1 MKSILGGVIGSILT
15 LSLVMMTPL
24 MPTKTITI
32 EKTSPAPALSAKY
45 SMSQEAMEDLDFTTT
60 AEKVMPAVVHITSSM
75 KSDRRSRRF
84 NDEDM
89 PDSFRDFFGPFMPR
103 EDEDRERQGTGSG
116 VIISD
121 DGYIITNNHVVEDA
135 SKVTVT
141 LFDNRDYEATIIG
154 TDPSTDLALI
164 KINEGSL
171 PFLTME
177 DSDDVKVGQWV
188 LAVGNPFNLNSTVT
202 AGIVSAKGR
211 NINILRRKSDFPI
224 ESFIQTDAV
233 VNPGNSGG
241 ALVNLDGEL
250 VGINTAIAS
259 PTGSYAGYAFAVPSN
274 IAAKVIKDLLDYGLV
289 QRGFIGAI
297 IREVN
302 GEFARENDLT
312 ITSGVYVD
320 SLVSNSAAKE
330 GGIEAGD
337 VITKVDGVGV
347 KSSPELLEMI
357 GRKRPGDKLT
367 LTVDRKGR
375 DMDFEVVLKNRDGN
389 TGIVEKEAEEVML
402 SRLGIAVDPLSEEE
416 LDELGIKGGVKV
428 SAVRSGIVRSNTD
441 IEEGFVITHVSG
453 QAVDSET
460 ELMDILKEAEEDKRG
475 VMLEGVYPDSERK
488 YYYAFGFDE

>member
-1 MKSILGGVIGSILT
+1 MKSILGGIIGSILT
-15 LSLVMMTPL
+15 FSLVMMTPL

-32 EKTSPAPALSAKY
+32 EKAAPAPVLQTRQSLNK
-45 SMSQEAMEDLDFTTT
+45 ETMESLDFTVT
-60 AEKVMPAVVHITSSM
+60 AEKVMPAVVHIRSSV
-75 KSDRRSRRF
+75 KADRRSRRF
-84 NDEDM
+84 NDGDIPE
-89 PDSFRDFFGPFMPR
+89 SFRDFFGPFIPR
-103 EDEDRERQGTGSG
+103 EDDGGEREGTGSG
-116 VIISD
+116 VIIST
-121 DGYIITNNHVVEDA
+121 DGYIVTNNHVVEDA
-135 SKVTVT
+135 AKVTVT
-141 LFDNRDYEATIIG
+141 LFDNRDYQAQIIG

-164 KINEGSL
+164 KIAEADL

-177 DSDDVKVGQWV
+177 DSDDVRVGQWV
-188 LAVGNPFNLNSTVT
+188 LAIGNPFNLNSTVT

-274 IAAKVIKDLLDYGLV
+274 IASKVIKDLLDYGLV

-302 GEFARENDLT
+302 GEFARDNDLN
-312 ITSGVYVD
+312 ITSGVYID

-330 GGIEAGD
+330 AGVEVGD
-337 VITKVDGVGV
+337 VITHVDGIAV

-357 GRKRPGDKLT
+357 GRHRPGDRMG
-367 LTVDRKGR
+367 LTVNRNGR
-375 DMDFEVVLKNRDGN
+375 PMEFSLVLKNRDGN
-389 TGIVEKEAEEVML
+389 TDIVEKEAEEVMM
-402 SRLGIAVDPLSEEE
+402 SKLGISVSPLDEEE
-416 LDELGIKGGVKV
+416 MEEYGVTGGVKIN
-428 SAVRSGIVRSNTD
+428 AVRSGIIRDNTD
-441 IEEGFVITHVSG
+441 IEEGFVITHVNEKS
-453 QAVDSET
+453 VDTEE
-460 ELMDILKEAEEDKRG
+460 ELMEVLQKAESDKRG
-475 VMLEGVYPDSERK
+475 VMIEGVYPDSQRK